1 MLKTVSKNNSPT
13 PVKSTKLLE
22 ILVPL
27 IWKNSLVSK
36 LKLKPTTPK
45 LLVKVPSILL
55 PLNLEELKSSANKL
69 NSMLDKLWVIPW
81 LLKELLKKKDS
92 KLSSLNTDK
101 FITFLLLLEI
111 SLLLLSVVLMLNSL
125 KPRLP

>member
-13 PVKSTKLLE
+13 PVKSTKLQE
-22 ILVPL
+22 ILAVL

-55 PLNLEELKSSANKL
+55 PLNPEELKLKANKL
-69 NSMLDKLWVIPW
+69 NSLLDKLWVIPW

-92 KLSSLNTDK
+92 LLSSLNTDK
-101 FITFLLLLEI
+101 FITFLL
-111 SLLLLSVVLMLNSL
+111 
-125 KPRLP
+125 P

>member
-1 MLKTVSKNNSPT
+1 VLKTVSKNNSP
-13 PVKSTKLLE
+13 PLVKSTKLLE

-27 IWKNSLVSK
+27 IWLNSLVSK

-55 PLNLEELKSSANKL
+55 PLNLEELKLPTNKL
-69 NSMLDKLWVIPW
+69 NSLLDKLWVIPW

-92 KLSSLNTDK
+92 LLSSLNTDK
-101 FITFLLLLEI
+101 SITFLL
-111 SLLLLSVVLMLNSL
+111 
-125 KPRLP
+125 P

>member
-101 FITFLLLLEI
+101 FITFLL
-111 SLLLLSVVLMLNSL
+111 
-125 KPRLP
+125 P

>member
-27 IWKNSLVSK
+27 ISKNSLVSK

-55 PLNLEELKSSANKL
+55 PLNLEELKSPTNKL
-69 NSMLDKLWVIPW
+69 NSKLDKLWVIPW

-92 KLSSLNTDK
+92 LLSSLNTDK
-101 FITFLLLLEI
+101 SITFLL
-111 SLLLLSVVLMLNSL
+111 
-125 KPRLP
+125 P